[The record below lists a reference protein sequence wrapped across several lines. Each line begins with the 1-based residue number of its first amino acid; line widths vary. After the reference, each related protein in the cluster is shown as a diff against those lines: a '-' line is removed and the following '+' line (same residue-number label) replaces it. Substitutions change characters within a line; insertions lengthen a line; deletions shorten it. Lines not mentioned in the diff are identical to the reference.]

1 MLRILRLFKIVRVV
15 AKYRLDDLFDE
26 LPLPWYAKACLLMLP
41 WRYFYSSALPRGQ
54 RLRLAMEE
62 LGPIFVKF
70 GQMLSTRQD
79 LLPGDV
85 AAELTR
91 LQDQVPPFC
100 GDEATRIVE
109 RALGESVTT
118 LFSSF
123 DSTPLASA
131 SVAQVHTATLHSG
144 EDVVVKVIRP
154 GIDRIIKQDVGLLYT
169 LAHLVQSVWA
179 DGRRL
184 RPVEVV
190 AEYEKTI
197 FDELD
202 LRKEAGNA
210 SQLKRNFEGSDILY
224 VPEIYWDFTHRD
236 VMVMERIYGT
246 PVSDIHALESQNT
259 NFRLLAER
267 GVEIFFTQVFRD
279 SFFHADMHPGNIYV
293 SFHNPQDPKYIALD
307 FGIVGS
313 LTPEDQSYLAR
324 NFLAFFKRDYKQ
336 VAQLHIDS
344 GWVPANTNVNDFE
357 TAIRSVCEPVFE
369 KPLKEISFGQ
379 VLLGLFQTARRFNME
394 VQPQLVLLQKTLL
407 NIEGLGRQLYPDL
420 DLWQTAKP
428 FLEDW
433 MKQRMGARG
442 LLQGLKDRAP
452 EIVEQLPHMPQLLHD
467 ALTQLKRLDDVQLR
481 NAAAREWAKQTQA
494 RKWQIHWGRALGVV
508 AILAAVGAAGL
519 VPAEQLQ
526 QLPASSWM
534 LGVVGILLL
543 SSQRSGS

>member
-1 MLRILRLFKIVRVV
+1 MSRLLRLLKIVRVI
-15 AKYRLDDLFDE
+15 ARYRLDDLFE
-26 LPLPWYAKACLLMLP
+26 GLQLPWYAKYVLVLLP
-41 WRYFYSSALPRGQ
+41 WRYVYQSELPRGE

-79 LLPGDV
+79 LLPEDV
-85 AAELTR
+85 AAELTK

-100 GDEATRIVE
+100 GDQATAIVE
-109 RALGESVTT
+109 KALGESVRT
-118 LFSSF
+118 LFCEF

-131 SVAQVHTATLHSG
+131 SVAQVHTARLHSG

-154 GIDRIIKQDVGLLYT
+154 GINKVIKQDVGLLYT

-210 SQLKRNFEGSDILY
+210 SQLKRNFDGSSILY
-224 VPEIYWDFTHRD
+224 VPEVFWDYTHQD
-236 VMVMERIYGT
+236 VMVMERIHGV
-246 PVSDIHALESQNT
+246 PISDLAGLRGQGT
-259 NFRLLAER
+259 NFKLLAER

-293 SFHNPQDPKYIALD
+293 SHNNPQDPQYIALD

-313 LTPEDQSYLAR
+313 LTPSDQSYLAR
-324 NFLAFFKRDYKQ
+324 NFLAFFERDYKQ

-344 GWVPANTNVNDFE
+344 GWVPADTNVNDFE

-442 LLQGLKDRAP
+442 LYRNLKARAP
-452 EIVEQLPHMPQLLHD
+452 ELIEQMPQMPQLLAD
-467 ALTQLKRLDDVQLR
+467 ALQQLKQLEELQKR
-481 NAAAREWAKQTQA
+481 DRMERQALEEAARNRWS
-494 RKWQIHWGRALGVV
+494 IHWGRLGGICALIGALWTAGLLPNPDLPTSSWALG
-508 AILAAVGAAGL
+508 ALAL
-519 VPAEQLQ
+519 V
-526 QLPASSWM
+526 
-534 LGVVGILLL
+534 LL
-543 SSQRSGS
+543 STTRRG